1 MNYWPYIWVL
11 LGAMLWG
18 TTGTAQSFIDGTAHP
33 LTIGALR
40 LSIGGFTL
48 LAFVLWT
55 KKLQLRSIP
64 WKAVLLS
71 AATMA
76 LFQPLFFSSVQLTGI
91 AIGTVVAIGSAPV
104 FSGILEWAVL
114 KRRPDRIWS
123 MATSLAIIGCLLLFA
138 DKDAPAVDPA
148 GILLALG
155 AGLSFA
161 TYAGV
166 SKNVLERMDAVP
178 AVAVIFSLSALYLMP
193 FLFFFD
199 LSYIAA
205 PENLGVILYLG
216 LGATSL
222 SYILFS
228 SGLKLIPSSSAVTLS
243 LAEPMT
249 AALLGV
255 FIVGEVLTGIA
266 WVGVLLLL
274 GGILVLTFGRK
285 KADSK
290 RKALSIE

>member
-1 MNYWPYIWVL
+1 L
-11 LGAMLWG
+11 LAAMLWG
-18 TTGTAQSFIDGTAHP
+18 TTGTAQSFIEGTAHP

-48 LAFVLWT
+48 LAFVLWR
-55 KKLQLRSIP
+55 KKLVFRSIP
-64 WKAVLLS
+64 WKAALAS

-104 FSGILEWAVL
+104 FSGILEWTIVR
-114 KRRPDRIWS
+114 KKPDRLWV
-123 MATSLAIIGCLLLFA
+123 MATGLAIIGCLLLFA
-138 DKDAPAVDPA
+138 DKDAPTVNPA

-166 SKNVLERMDAVP
+166 SKRVLERMEAVP
-178 AVAVIFSLSALYLMP
+178 AVAVIFSLSALYLLP
-193 FLFFFD
+193 FLFLFD
-199 LSYIAA
+199 LSYITA
-205 PENLGVILYLG
+205 PENLAVILYLG

-266 WVGVLLLL
+266 WIGVLLLL

-285 KADSK
+285 KSSPKSEAVS
-290 RKALSIE
+290 LE